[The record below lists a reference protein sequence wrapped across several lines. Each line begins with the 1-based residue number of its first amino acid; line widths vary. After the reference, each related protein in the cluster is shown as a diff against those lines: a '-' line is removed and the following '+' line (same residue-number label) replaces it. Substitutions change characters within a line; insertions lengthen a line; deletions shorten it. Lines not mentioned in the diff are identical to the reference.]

1 MFYLGYEGVLLRKG
15 SVVVFLL
22 ASKLTDEVVNAGFQ
36 RGVLDRGKGNMIV
49 LEYEGVLVRYDNVVF
64 FLLATQLAHKV
75 ANAGFQ

>member
-1 MFYLGYEGVLLRKG
+1 MRKG

-36 RGVLDRGKGNMIV
+36 RGVLDRGKGNMFY
-49 LEYEGVLVRYDNVVF
+49 LGYEGVLSGNGSVVV
-64 FLLATQLAHKV
+64 FLLATELTDKV